1 MSLKLVSSFFWD
13 FCLIIVSILLDLQL
27 IFNMIE
33 KNMTV
38 LVKIEDSSGTEIWS
52 FIAEDNKGFVEMA
65 AMHGIEILASCNTG
79 FCGVCLCDCS
89 WETNTLSIDKM
100 GEHTFELPFDEN
112 NNPKQIL
119 ACVGGIK
126 SEYFDDDQE
135 HVVVLKKMY

>member
-1 MSLKLVSSFFWD
+1 MNLKLIISFFWD

-27 IFNMIE
+27 IFKMI
-33 KNMTV
+33 
-38 LVKIEDSSGTEIWS
+38 EIWS
-52 FIAEDNKGFVEMA
+52 FTAEDNKGFVEMA

-89 WETNTLSIDKM
+89 GETNTLSIDKM
-100 GEHTFELPFDEN
+100 WEHTFELPFDEN